1 MYKELVSEI
10 NHRYSQSTTLNMSI
24 VVANCVQ
31 KVTVFFVVEITNLL
45 EERKAGHLTVVTV
58 DGGVQFEIKVCS
70 VYLPTSL
77 RGVLKCKKGS
87 LSVVYSGQERTYKRS
102 RRNISTLLH
111 GRPWQLWRTNINE
124 WLRVWLN
131 DTQKCFKCNKTEL
144 FSMNWA
150 NVLLM
155 NF

>member
-58 DGGVQFEIKVCS
+58 DGGVQCLFAYLTTRGFEV
-70 VYLPTSL
+70 
-77 RGVLKCKKGS
+77 
-87 LSVVYSGQERTYKRS
+87 QER
-102 RRNISTLLH
+102 LLICCVL
-111 GRPWQLWRTNINE
+111 RPREDLQT
-124 WLRVWLN
+124 
-131 DTQKCFKCNKTEL
+131 
-144 FSMNWA
+144 
-150 NVLLM
+150 
-155 NF
+155 